1 MDNLENLKSKFSK
14 KSETIVNIN
23 FFEGRNPF
31 FPLILM
37 VLMCFFNIQIPN
49 FVEELN

>member
-23 FFEGRNPF
+23 YFECRNPV
-31 FPLILM
+31 FPIILM
-37 VLMCFFNIQIPN
+37 VLKCFFNIQIPN
-49 FVEELN
+49 FVADLN